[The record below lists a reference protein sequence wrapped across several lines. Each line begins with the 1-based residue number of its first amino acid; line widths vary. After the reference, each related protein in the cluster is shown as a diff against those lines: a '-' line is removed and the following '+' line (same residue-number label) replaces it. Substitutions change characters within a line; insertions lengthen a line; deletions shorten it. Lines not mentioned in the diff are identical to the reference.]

1 MKKKELHQV
10 KTRWYYIFWGAMT
23 ATVFVG
29 QSIVYSGYM
38 EMASSVNLLTKTI
51 LEVRISE
58 MEAELRK
65 QFEKKGFEL

>member
-58 MEAELRK
+58 MEDELRK
-65 QFEKKGFEL
+65 QFEQKGFEL

>member
-23 ATVFVG
+23 TTVFVG